1 MIYYDLY
8 LYQKGKNATVLA
20 MSERNLDNLT
30 DEQLVRIAQ
39 SGDDEA
45 LEAILSR
52 YKNLVYSKS
61 KPYFLA
67 GADDDDIIQEGFIG
81 LYKAVKDFDADKLTN
96 LSDNVRAQYDMLSE
110 AQAAGNPYPLV
121 VGGGY
126 DLQEATLLVLERSPK
141 GLTLRVL
148 DATGRT
154 LLLREGL

>member
-1 MIYYDLY
+1 MC
-8 LYQKGKNATVLA
+8 AHTH
-20 MSERNLDNLT
+20 
-30 DEQLVRIAQ
+30 
-39 SGDDEA
+39 
-45 LEAILSR
+45 R
-52 YKNLVYSKS
+52 YA
-61 KPYFLA
+61 FH
-67 GADDDDIIQEGFIG
+67 
-81 LYKAVKDFDADKLTN
+81 
-96 LSDNVRAQYDMLSE
+96 E